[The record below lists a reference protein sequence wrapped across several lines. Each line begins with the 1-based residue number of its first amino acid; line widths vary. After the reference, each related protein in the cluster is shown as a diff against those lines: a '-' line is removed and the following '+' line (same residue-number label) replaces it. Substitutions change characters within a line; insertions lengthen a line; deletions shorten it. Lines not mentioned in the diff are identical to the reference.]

1 MYFHGWFEGKVCTER
16 KPKVLEGRKK
26 ERRVELE
33 EVIKFAECGVHEP
46 CRGGGMNNTL
56 VKDSLRGRCNRGA
69 GICELSTNL
78 FQRLTNAFGSGMGEL
93 V

>member
-46 CRGGGMNNTL
+46 CRGG
-56 VKDSLRGRCNRGA
+56 DEQHIS
-69 GICELSTNL
+69 
-78 FQRLTNAFGSGMGEL
+78 QRQFTWSM
-93 V
+93 